1 MNTEF
6 NNLSDALKQLRI
18 ERGASL
24 REFGDDLGISHAYLN
39 KLERGTD
46 PRTGK
51 PITPTVETLTKI
63 AEGLNMS
70 LKKFMTMCGYFRLA
84 YSANEPF
91 MSESIHFDTE
101 VSALIAQILP
111 ETAVFVGDAQLDENA
126 KQALCDEL
134 RQLLIKMH
142 NTYDSKG

>member
-1 MNTEF
+1 
-6 NNLSDALKQLRI
+6 
-18 ERGASL
+18 L
-24 REFGDDLGISHAYLN
+24 REFSEALGISHAYLN

-70 LKKFMTMCGYFRLA
+70 LKKFMTMCGYFSFA
-84 YSANEPF
+84 YSANEPY

-101 VSALIAQILP
+101 ISALIAQILP
-111 ETAVFVGDAQLDENA
+111 ETAVFVGEKKLDENA
-126 KQALCDEL
+126 KKALCDEL
-134 RQLLIKMH
+134 HQLLAKMH
-142 NTYDSKG
+142 NTQNS